1 MSRFDEIGLFWQDT
15 PAPGKR
21 GGRPARRQPVPD
33 TGWTPPTEFPNLRD
47 AGMLCIDL
55 ETCDTGLQAGKGPG
69 EFRDDSYI
77 AGVAVG
83 TEDGNQWYFPIQHEG
98 GGNLDRDKVLQWCR
112 DELCRPD
119 QAKIGA
125 NLLYDLGY
133 FYQAG
138 VEVSGPFHDVQLA
151 EPLIDEHAF
160 TYALDALGQKYLK
173 EGKDDEAMYHWL
185 AKSYGGNATRREQA
199 GRIHL
204 APPALAGPYAESDV
218 RLPFQIFRQQ
228 EKVLEKEGLREVYDL
243 ERRLI
248 PMLLHMRRRGVRVD
262 LQRAEQLHDTLME
275 RIKRDQAALNKMA
288 GFSVNVDA
296 NSDLV
301 RLFKK
306 TDLKYPTTGKG
317 NPSFTGDFLKHHQHP
332 VTDLIVNV
340 RKWRKFDGTF
350 VQGYI
355 FDSHINGRLH
365 CSFHQLRSDTNGT
378 VSGRF
383 SSSNPNLQNI
393 PARDPELGPLVRGL
407 FIPEEGCSWEKNDY
421 SQIEYRL
428 MLHYALGDEAEAA
441 RQKFKDDPST
451 DYHAMVA
458 KWSGLDRKPAK
469 NLNFGII
476 YGLGKDAMMQ
486 QYGWSAAKVEEL
498 TSTYHEKIPYAR
510 PLMDETMRVAGKR
523 GYIKTLMGRRCRFN
537 KWEPARWPDKEKDK
551 CTKWTARTLR
561 EAETEWPNEKLKRG
575 FTYAAL
581 NRVLQGGAAD
591 VMKKAMAD
599 CWDAGVFDRVGAPHL
614 TVHDELD
621 QSRPEEPWALEDMA
635 EARHI
640 METCVD
646 LKLPIK
652 VDSEVGTNWGNVK

>member
-1 MSRFDEIGLFWQDT
+1 MSRYDLDGLFWQD
-15 PAPGKR
+15 PEPGGKR
-21 GGRPARRQPVPD
+21 GSRPLRRPPVPD
-33 TGWTPPTEFPNLRD
+33 TGWVCPTEFPNLEA
-47 AGMLCIDL
+47 AGTLCIDL

-83 TEDGNQWYFPIQHEG
+83 TEDGHQWYFPIQHDG
-98 GGNLDRDKVLQWCR
+98 GGNLDRDKVLLWCK
-112 DELCRPD
+112 DQLCRSN

-125 NLLYDLGY
+125 NLLYDLSY
-133 FYQAG
+133 LYQAG
-138 VEVSGPFHDVQLA
+138 VEVTGPFHDVQLA
-151 EPLIDEHAF
+151 APLLDE
-160 TYALDALGQKYLK
+160 YAYSYSLGTLADKYSL
-173 EGKDDEAMYHWL
+173 EGKNDSELYSWL
-185 AKSYGGNATRREQA
+185 AKAFGGNATRNEQA
-199 GRIHL
+199 GRIHN
-204 APPALAGPYAESDV
+204 APASLVGPYAESDV
-218 RLPFQIFRQQ
+218 RLPFQIYNKQ
-228 EKVLEKEGLREVYDL
+228 KAALEQEGLSGVYDL

-248 PMLLHMRRRGVRVD
+248 SMLLHMRRKGVRVD
-262 LQRAEQLHDTLME
+262 LKRAEELHDTLMG
-275 RIKRDQAALNKMA
+275 RVKRDQTALDKLA
-288 GFSVNVDA
+288 GFHVDVGVNG
-296 NSDLV
+296 DLI

-306 TDLKYPTTGKG
+306 LSLEYPLTGKG
-317 NPSFTGDFLKHHQHP
+317 NPSFTGDFLKHHHHP
-332 VTDLIVNV
+332 ATDLIVDV

-407 FIPEEGCSWEKNDY
+407 FIPEEGCSWEKKDY

-428 MLHYALGDEAEAA
+428 MLHYATGDEAEAA

-458 KWSGLDRKPAK
+458 KWSGLERKPAK
-469 NLNFGII
+469 NLNFGVI

-486 QYGWSAAKVEEL
+486 QYGWSAAQVDEF
-498 TSTYHEKIPYAR
+498 TGTYHEKVPYAK

-523 GYIKTLMGRRCRFN
+523 GYIKTLLGRRCRFN
-537 KWEPARWPDKEKDK
+537 KWEPAKRCRKG
-551 CTKWTARTLR
+551 KWTALPHHQ
-561 EAETEWPNEKLKRG
+561 AETKWPAEKLKRG

-591 VMKKAMAD
+591 IMKKAMAD
-599 CWDAGVFDRVGAPHL
+599 CWDAGVFDSIGAPHL

-621 QSRPEEPWALEDMA
+621 ISRNEDPATIEVMR
-635 EARHI
+635 EIDNI

-652 VDSEVGTNWGNVK
+652 VDSEVGTNWGSVK